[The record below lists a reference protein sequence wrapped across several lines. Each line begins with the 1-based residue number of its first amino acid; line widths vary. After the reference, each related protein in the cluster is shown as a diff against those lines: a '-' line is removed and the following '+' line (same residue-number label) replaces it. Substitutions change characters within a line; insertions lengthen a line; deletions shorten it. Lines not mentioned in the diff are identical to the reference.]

1 MSDDLDSLLI
11 KFFDQTGMMLGTIP
25 VLQANCVQNPL

>member
-11 KFFDQTGMMLGTIP
+11 KFFDRTKMVLGTIP
-25 VLQANCVQNPL
+25 VLQANCVQSPL